1 MTKLQTVW
9 IDNINA
15 SNCEELFDALSYMP
29 LLSSVLLSSSD
40 EKETLSFQKLK
51 PISTRLHRLIVRGG
65 WAHETF
71 NCPIF
76 MDPSFPTETFAG
88 VEEQNQS
95 DDVPSRARG
104 EEQNQSDVMSCCH
117 MPKWLPCRSGLGR
130 RCWMG
135 M

>member
-71 NCPIF
+71 NCLIF
-76 MDPSFPTETFAG
+76 MDPSFPSET
-88 VEEQNQS
+88 
-95 DDVPSRARG
+95 
-104 EEQNQSDVMSCCH
+104 
-117 MPKWLPCRSGLGR
+117 L
-130 RCWMG
+130 
-135 M
+135 